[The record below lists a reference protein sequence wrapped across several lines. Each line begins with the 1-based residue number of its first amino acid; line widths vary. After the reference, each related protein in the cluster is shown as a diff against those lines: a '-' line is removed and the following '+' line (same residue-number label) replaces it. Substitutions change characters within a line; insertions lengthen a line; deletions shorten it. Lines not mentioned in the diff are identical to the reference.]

1 MRAGGLSLVRVAL
14 APPLSRGRFGGVNT
28 LQLLKYK
35 EKKDM
40 KKQSLVIT
48 IIAAFVVLCALNA
61 WAGMPYTFVDGD
73 TARAADVNANFQ
85 YVDSVT
91 TYKTGQTT
99 SYATGDDGDLKKGT
113 AWPQAERFHDNGN
126 GTVTDKIT
134 GLIWLQNAHCF
145 GSNWATALASANS
158 LADGSCGLTDGS
170 ATGNWRLPNINE
182 LTSLTRF
189 DLYGSVSVSDASTNH
204 FTGVQSGY
212 WSSSTVVG
220 YPISAYTVFG
230 GSAGYSGKTNTD

>member
-1 MRAGGLSLVRVAL
+1 VRAGGLSLVRVAL

-134 GLIWLQNAHCF
+134 GLIWLQNANCF
-145 GSNWATALASANS
+145 GVQTLANALTSANTLAS
-158 LADGSCGLTDGS
+158 GTCGLTDGS
-170 ATGNWRLPNINE
+170 ML
-182 LTSLTRF
+182 F
-189 DLYGSVSVSDASTNH
+189 SDASTNH
-204 FTGVQSGY
+204 FTNIQISAPFY
-212 WSSSTVVG
+212 WSSSSVATYTQYAFIVNMVVDAVDI
-220 YPISAYTVFG
+220 YDRDSTHYVWLVR
-230 GSAGYSGKTNTD
+230 